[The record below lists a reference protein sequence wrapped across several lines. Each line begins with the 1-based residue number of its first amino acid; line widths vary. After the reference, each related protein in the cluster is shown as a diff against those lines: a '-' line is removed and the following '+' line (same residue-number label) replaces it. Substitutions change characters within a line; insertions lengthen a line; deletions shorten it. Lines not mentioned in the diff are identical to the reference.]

1 MNLTTTGRLA
11 SVSGVKCI
19 IYGAPGCGKTPLVTT
34 ASNVLY
40 VAIERGQVSLQGTN
54 VPAVTAYDLPSF
66 YQFIEW
72 MDRSE
77 EAKQYNTFFID
88 SISRFCSLVLEE
100 ELAKKSKS
108 GEKVN
113 GQAAYGE
120 MAKRVLKVFH
130 LLNGMK
136 NRNIVMLAQS
146 DTKPEQA
153 RPYFEGNEIDTKIP
167 HLYDGV
173 FHLGYHDVPD
183 RGLTYSLQMRETE
196 KYFARCRFN
205 AAADYE
211 AANLDYLFNK
221 LLMGGNT
228 NGSN

>member
-1 MNLTTTGRLA
+1 MNLTTTGELA
-11 SVSGVKCI
+11 NASGLKCI
-19 IYGAPGCGKTPLVTT
+19 IYGNPGCGKTPLVTT

-40 VAIERGQVSLQGTN
+40 VAVERGQVSLQGTN
-54 VPAVTAYDLPSF
+54 VPAVEAYDLPSF

-72 MDRSE
+72 MDKSE
-77 EAKQYNTFFID
+77 EAKQYSTFFID
-88 SISRFCSLVLEE
+88 SVSRFCSLVLDE

-120 MAKRVLKVFH
+120 MAKRVLKMFH
-130 LLNGMK
+130 LFNNMK
-136 NRNIVMLAQS
+136 NRSIVMLAQS

-167 HLYDGV
+167 HLFDGV
-173 FHLGYHDVPD
+173 FHLGNHDIPE
-183 RGLTYSLQMRETE
+183 RGLTYSLQMRETSQH
-196 KYFARCRFN
+196 FARCRFN

-211 AANLDYLFNK
+211 AANLDYLINK
-221 LLMGGNT
+221 LLTNGDN

>member
-1 MNLTTTGRLA
+1 MNITTTGKLA
-11 SVSGVKCI
+11 TASGVKCI
-19 IYGAPGCGKTPLVTT
+19 IYGSAGCGKTPLVTT
-34 ASNVLY
+34 ASNALY
-40 VAIERGQVSLQGTN
+40 VAIEHGQVSLQGTN
-54 VPAVTAYDLPSF
+54 VPAVVAYDLPQF

-72 MDRSE
+72 MDKSD
-77 EAKQYNTFFID
+77 EAKQYSTFFID
-88 SISRFCSLVLEE
+88 SASRFCSLVLDE

-120 MAKRVLKVFH
+120 MAKRVLKMFH
-130 LLNGMK
+130 LLNNMQ
-136 NRNIVMLAQS
+136 NRNIVMLAQQ
-146 DTKPEQA
+146 DTKPEQS

-167 HLYDGV
+167 HLFDGV
-173 FHLGYHDVPD
+173 FHLGHHDIPE
-183 RGLTYSLQMRETE
+183 RGLTYSLQMRETS
-196 KYFARCRFN
+196 KHFARCRFN

-221 LLMGGNT
+221 LLTNGDN